1 MRKQF
6 VKSMKEILYSDS
18 DSVLLLGDIGV
29 FGFREEISNIPN
41 RAYNIGILE
50 QSTISLAAGM
60 SRMGLKPF
68 VHTIAPF
75 MVERALEQLKTDFGY
90 QKLCGNFIS
99 VGASYD
105 YAGLGC
111 THHCP
116 GDIQAL
122 LSIPNMQIC
131 IPGSSGELDHLLKE
145 NYKKS
150 LPTYYRLSEHE
161 NKDTHIC
168 ANGKFSL
175 IKKGEKALIICFGNL
190 LDSVMESINDM
201 DVTLLYSNT
210 ISPFDGQSLIDNF
223 NENIII
229 CEPFYEGSTN
239 FLITK
244 SLEGFNYKIFNI
256 GVPRA
261 FLYNYGDKNEHDIK
275 YGLDSF
281 GIRNRIK
288 ECLKL

>member
-6 VKSMKEILYSDS
+6 VKSMKDILYGDNE
-18 DSVLLLGDIGV
+18 SVLLLGDIGV
-29 FGFREEISNIPN
+29 FGFREEISKISN
-41 RAYNIGILE
+41 RVYNIGILE

-60 SRMGLKPF
+60 SRMGLRPF

-116 GDIQAL
+116 GDVQAL

-131 IPGSSGELDHLLKE
+131 IPGSSDELNYLLKE
-145 NYKKS
+145 NYKKDV
-150 LPTYYRLSEHE
+150 PTYYRLSEHE
-161 NKDTHIC
+161 NKNTNINS
-168 ANGKFSL
+168 NGRFSL
-175 IKKGEKALIICFGNL
+175 IKKGKKALIVCFGNL
-190 LDSVMESINDM
+190 LDSVIDSTSEM
-201 DVTLLYSNT
+201 DVTILYSNVV
-210 ISPFDGQSLIDNF
+210 SPFDGNSIIEHF

-229 CEPFYEGSTN
+229 CEPFYEGSVN
-239 FLITK
+239 FLVTK
-244 SLEGFNYKIFNI
+244 SLEGFSYRIFNI

-275 YGLDSF
+275 YGLDSQ
-281 GIRNRIK
+281 GMKNRIK